1 VENEFLVKV
10 SYAEVLNEQ
19 INDLLAPN
27 VAKAGGVQDKVT
39 EEICM
44 NIDQIISL
52 IRMGDINRSLG
63 AKVAERG
70 AKATTVLKIVIE
82 SFSYSQPESISHAAI
97 NLVDLA
103 GSEQLQAEDSLA
115 SKSLSTLD

>member
-1 VENEFLVKV
+1 MENEFIVKV

-70 AKATTVLKIVIE
+70 AKATTVLRIVIE
-82 SFSYSQPESISHAAI
+82 SFSYSQAESISHAVI

>member
-1 VENEFLVKV
+1 MENEFLVKV